1 MTRNAEEPSLAS
13 RLDGKP
19 RPQRTQLRL
28 QAAAAATSDQE
39 RQELHD
45 QVIRDNLV
53 VAAQIA
59 ARYRNRGIPDEDLKQ
74 VAYLALVKAV
84 RRYEYAPDRDFLSY
98 AVPTIRGELKRCFR
112 DLGWTIRPPRSI
124 QEAQQRI
131 LRAEGELFQEL
142 GRPPRPS
149 EIAAHLEL
157 DLDVVVEA
165 MSVNGCFQ
173 PASLDAA
180 APDGGATLGDNLGH
194 EESGFVSLEAR
205 VLLQPLLEHL
215 SDRERTMLE
224 MRFVRG
230 ATQQEIGDAL
240 GITQMQVSR
249 LLSALMIRLRDQLDA
264 QKSSHTPDQH
274 SA

>member
-157 DLDVVVEA
+157 DLEVVVEA
-165 MSVNGCFQ
+165 
-173 PASLDAA
+173 
-180 APDGGATLGDNLGH
+180 
-194 EESGFVSLEAR
+194 
-205 VLLQPLLEHL
+205 
-215 SDRERTMLE
+215 
-224 MRFVRG
+224 
-230 ATQQEIGDAL
+230 
-240 GITQMQVSR
+240 
-249 LLSALMIRLRDQLDA
+249 
-264 QKSSHTPDQH
+264 
-274 SA
+274 